1 MYHRFDVD
9 NDELQLHSDISY
21 ASTFEIPA
29 YHLVLSPR
37 IPRPFGDYPGMQ
49 VTPRALGGCP
59 CTLTAF
65 LGVELGSHKL
75 EIANNMKTAKFIYR
89 GALLGSAEGSAP
101 RTLALDNELINN
113 TFRHWRR

>member
-1 MYHRFDVD
+1 MYHRLDVD

-37 IPRPFGDYPGMQ
+37 ILRPFGDYPGMQ
-49 VTPRALGGCP
+49 VTPPTLGGYP

-65 LGVELGSHKL
+65 VGWRLGQEQ
-75 EIANNMKTAKFIYR
+75 TR
-89 GALLGSAEGSAP
+89 
-101 RTLALDNELINN
+101 
-113 TFRHWRR
+113 